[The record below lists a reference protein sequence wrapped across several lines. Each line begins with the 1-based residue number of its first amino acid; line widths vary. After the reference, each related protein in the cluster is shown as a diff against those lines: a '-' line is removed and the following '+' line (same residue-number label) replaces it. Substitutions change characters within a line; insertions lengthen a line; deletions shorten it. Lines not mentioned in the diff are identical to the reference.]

1 MVVCKFLMQISE
13 KAFGKINISLNLT
26 GEKENN
32 YHFLVS
38 LICFCNF
45 YDIITVEE
53 SKKFDYEILN
63 NINFGD
69 SDLILKTIKM
79 FCKKLDINNLPNLK
93 ITLDKRIPVGAGLG
107 GGSADSAAL
116 IRALDKF
123 LNLNLST
130 EKKMSI
136 AKDIGSDVPAC
147 LLSKPLI
154 LTGYG
159 DRYKEIENV
168 DHKDIIIVFPNINA
182 STKDIF
188 SSINLDNIDKNESIY
203 FENRIKEGI
212 IFYNNNNNL
221 NNYFS
226 NDLERISTKKYPEI
240 QKVKESIL
248 EVGSIFASMTGSG
261 SACFGFFEKKD
272 ILKAKQKLETLNM
285 GWKIISCQLMG
296 SDN

>member
-69 SDLILKTIKM
+69 SDLILKTIEI
-79 FCKKLDINNLPNLK
+79 FYKKLDLGNLPNLK

-123 LNLNLST
+123 LNLNLT
-130 EKKMSI
+130 MEK
-136 AKDIGSDVPAC
+136 
-147 LLSKPLI
+147 
-154 LTGYG
+154 
-159 DRYKEIENV
+159 
-168 DHKDIIIVFPNINA
+168 
-182 STKDIF
+182 
-188 SSINLDNIDKNESIY
+188 
-203 FENRIKEGI
+203 
-212 IFYNNNNNL
+212 
-221 NNYFS
+221 
-226 NDLERISTKKYPEI
+226 
-240 QKVKESIL
+240 
-248 EVGSIFASMTGSG
+248 
-261 SACFGFFEKKD
+261 
-272 ILKAKQKLETLNM
+272 
-285 GWKIISCQLMG
+285 
-296 SDN
+296 

>member
-26 GEKENN
+26 GKKENN

-38 LICFCNF
+38 FISFCNF

-69 SDLILKTIKM
+69 SDIILKTIEV
-79 FCKKLDINNLPNLK
+79 FCKKMNLPNLPNLK
-93 ITLDKRIPVGAGLG
+93 ITLDKRIPIGAGLG

-116 IRALDKF
+116 IRVLDKF
-123 LNLNLST
+123 LNLNIT
-130 EKKMSI
+130 MEKKISI

-147 LLSKPLI
+147 LLSKPLV
-154 LTGYG
+154 LEGYG
-159 DRYKEIENV
+159 DQYEEIQNIDSKHV
-168 DHKDIIIVFPNINA
+168 IIVFPNINV
-182 STKDIF
+182 STRKIF
-188 SSINLDNIDKNESIY
+188 NSINLDNIDKIESVNLV
-203 FENRIKEGI
+203 NRIKESI
-212 IFYNNNNNL
+212 IYYNNNNNL
-221 NNYFS
+221 SNYFS
-226 NDLERISTKKYPEI
+226 NDLEIVSFKKYPEI
-240 QKVKESIL
+240 QEVKESIL
-248 EVGSIFASMTGSG
+248 DVGSTFASMTGSG

-272 ILKAKQKLETLNM
+272 LLKAKQQLKDLNK

>member
-26 GEKENN
+26 GKKENN

-38 LICFCNF
+38 FISFCNF

-69 SDLILKTIKM
+69 SDIILKTIEV
-79 FCKKLDINNLPNLK
+79 FCKKMNLPNLPNLK
-93 ITLDKRIPVGAGLG
+93 ITLDKRIPIGAGLG

-116 IRALDKF
+116 IRVLDKF
-123 LNLNLST
+123 LNLNIT
-130 EKKMSI
+130 MEKKISI

-147 LLSKPLI
+147 LLSKPLV
-154 LTGYG
+154 LEGYG
-159 DRYKEIENV
+159 DQYEEIQNIDSKHV
-168 DHKDIIIVFPNINA
+168 IIVFPNINV
-182 STKDIF
+182 STKKIF
-188 SSINLDNIDKNESIY
+188 NSINLDNIDKIESVSLV
-203 FENRIKEGI
+203 NRIKESI
-212 IFYNNNNNL
+212 IYYNNNNNL
-221 NNYFS
+221 SNYFS
-226 NDLERISTKKYPEI
+226 NDLEIVSFKKYPEI
-240 QKVKESIL
+240 QEVKESIL
-248 EVGSIFASMTGSG
+248 DVGSTFASMTGSG

-272 ILKAKQKLETLNM
+272 LLKAKQKLKDLNK